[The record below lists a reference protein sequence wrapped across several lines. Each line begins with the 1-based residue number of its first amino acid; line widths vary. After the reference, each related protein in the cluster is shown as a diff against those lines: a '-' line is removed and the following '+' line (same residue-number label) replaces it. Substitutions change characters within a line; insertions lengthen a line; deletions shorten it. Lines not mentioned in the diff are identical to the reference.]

1 MPEPDG
7 APGRRDERSQSHRPS
22 RNPRPPGGGDG
33 GQAASGRDAPLYGA
47 LDLGTN
53 NCRLLIAR
61 PARDGFR
68 VVDSFSR
75 IVRLGEGLSH
85 TGRLDA
91 AAMDRAYDAL
101 ALCAERVV
109 RKGLDTRRLTAV
121 ATQACRQAEN
131 GAAFVER
138 VRLGTGLRL
147 RIIDPAEEARLSVEG
162 CLNLFDPRA
171 EAVLVIDVGGGST
184 ELSWLKKRGREMETV
199 AWMSAPV
206 GVVTLAERH
215 PEPVDLAHGAGEAWY
230 EAMVGDMRDALTAGN
245 IEDDGMR
252 DLFASGRGHMVGTS
266 GAITSLAGVHLNL
279 RRYQRDRVDG
289 LWMTRLQCEAAADR
303 LKALG
308 PKGRAAESCIGPDRA
323 DLVLAGAAI
332 LEAVQRA
339 WPCERVRVA
348 DRGLREG
355 LLLQKMREDRKPP
368 KRRRRRHGRGG
379 SQAAGAPET

>member
-1 MPEPDG
+1 M
-7 APGRRDERSQSHRPS
+7 
-22 RNPRPPGGGDG
+22 GDG
-33 GQAASGRDAPLYGA
+33 SGRDLPVFGA

-75 IVRLGEGLSH
+75 IVRLGEGLSR
-85 TGRLDA
+85 TGRLDQ

-109 RKGLDTRRLTAV
+109 RRGVSSARLSAV
-121 ATQACRQAEN
+121 ATQACRAAEN
-131 GAAFVER
+131 GEAFVER
-138 VRLGTGLRL
+138 VKRGTGLRL
-147 RIIDPAEEARLSVEG
+147 RIIDPAEEARLSVQG
-162 CLNLFDPRA
+162 CINLFDPRA

-184 ELSWLKKRGREMETV
+184 ELSWLRKSGGEMKTV
-199 AWMSAPV
+199 GWMSAPL

-215 PEPVDLAHGAGEAWY
+215 PEPEDADEAWY
-230 EAMVGDMRDALTAGN
+230 EAMVGDMGTALAAGAFDDA
-245 IEDDGMR
+245 EFR
-252 DLFASGRGHMVGTS
+252 SLFADGRGHLVGTS

-289 LWMTRLQCEAAADR
+289 LWMTRGECETAAGR

-308 PKGRAAESCIGPDRA
+308 PKGRANEACIGPDRA

-339 WPCERVRVA
+339 WPSERVRVA

-355 LLLQKMREDRKPP
+355 LLLQQMREARRPQ
-368 KRRRRRHGRGG
+368 RRRRREGRKGQTAG
-379 SQAAGAPET
+379 AAAPET